1 MKKFLFLCVA
11 FMALFTTA
19 EAQNVQKS
27 SFEKYNQ
34 WMLSGRYIAPLGA
47 GVEAIY
53 GRQFNPI
60 VFLGVG
66 FGFDVHFNYIGKSSS
81 AWTDK
86 DGNYHYKEYGPWQT
100 GTYIPLYADL
110 QLNFSRRPAPFFAE
124 MRLGLGMG
132 QLHPEGLCVQAG
144 LAFGKRF
151 MLKNNH
157 LLKAKIGADIA
168 RGPWYAYM
176 PLYLAVGYQF

>member
-47 GVEAIY
+47 GIEAIY

-66 FGFDVHFNYIGKSSS
+66 FGFDVHFNYIGKYSS

-132 QLHPEGLCVQAG
+132 QLHPEGLCVHAG